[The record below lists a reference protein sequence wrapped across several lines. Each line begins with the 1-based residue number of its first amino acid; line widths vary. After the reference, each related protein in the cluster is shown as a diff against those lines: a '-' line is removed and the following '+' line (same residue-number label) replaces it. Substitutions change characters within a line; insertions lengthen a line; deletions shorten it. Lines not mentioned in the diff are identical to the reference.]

1 MPVLALPERAL
12 PYRFLILLLAGVAP
26 APLLAQTAAAPTPSP
41 EVEAAP
47 GDGAPEDAEAPLE
60 AEAAP
65 GVSADLGADT
75 LEGDSIV
82 VTGQRLRGA
91 VDGDIPPELQL
102 DRRDIRATGAGSIAE
117 LLDAIAPQTR
127 SGRGR
132 GGGADRPVVLL
143 NGRRISGFGEIR
155 DLPPEAIERVDVLP
169 EAVSLRY
176 GYRADQ
182 RVVNIVL
189 RRHFRAITGEI
200 EGGFATAGG
209 RGSYEADVNYLK
221 IDDAGRWSLDAEYS
235 HSDPLFESERDIL
248 QTAPA
253 PPGVNVGDSRTLLP
267 ETDQLQLAGTI
278 NRGLF
283 GNVSATANAR
293 LDLSESRAR
302 LGFFDADEPPLTR
315 LSDTR
320 TVHLGIALNGDVQ
333 PWRWSLTGN
342 YDNVLSTS
350 RTDIVVGGGTGG
362 PGGSDSAARDVSRTR
377 SLSSV
382 GTAEL
387 VMSGPVIDLPA
398 GELSATIRTGF
409 DTRDL
414 SSTSL
419 RAGVTTGRDLSRDRG
434 TVQASLDIPIAS
446 RRRSFL
452 SALGNLSLNVNAEVE
467 RLSDFGTLTT
477 YGGGLNWSP
486 IDEVNLGATFTREEG
501 APSTQQLGDPL
512 QATPGVRVFDF
523 VRQETVD
530 VTRIDGGNP
539 NLLADD
545 RRVLSLRASVRPLK
559 DEDLTM
565 LVNYNNS
572 RIRNVIAG
580 FPTATPEI
588 EAAFPDRF
596 LRDADGRLLQVDSRA
611 VNFARA
617 DRSEIRWGINFSEPI
632 GPQGRRGG
640 RGGGGPGGPGMRGAG
655 AGERP
660 GGPGRPRSGGGE
672 PSAAAQAAPG
682 EQTAQAPQGAQPG
695 TGQPGAQPPR
705 GPGGGRGGFG
715 GGRGGFG
722 GGGGRGGFGGG
733 GPFGG
738 GPGGG
743 RLQFGL
749 FHTLHLEN
757 QILIREGVPVLD
769 LLNGSATG
777 SRGGQPRHEVELQAG
792 IFKDGLGARLTG
804 NWQSST
810 FVRGTPDTGG
820 GARSDLF
827 FSDFS
832 TLNLR
837 LFADLGQQ
845 RALVRSVPFFR
856 GSRVTLAVDNLLDSR
871 LEVRDAAGATPLS
884 YQGDL
889 LDPLGRSVRL
899 TFRKLFF

>member
-1 MPVLALPERAL
+1 MSYPLVIA
-12 PYRFLILLLAGVAP
+12 LLAAP
-26 APLLAQTAAAPTPSP
+26 APLFTQASEPPAPPS
-41 EVEAAP
+41 
-47 GDGAPEDAEAPLE
+47 EAP
-60 AEAAP
+60 AETGAGASGTTGTQEEEP
-65 GVSADLGADT
+65 ADAT
-75 LEGDSIV
+75 IV
-82 VTGQRLRGA
+82 VTGERLRGA
-91 VDGDIPPELQL
+91 VDSDIPPEVQL
-102 DRRDIRATGAGSIAE
+102 DARDIRATGAGSIAE

-169 EAVSLRY
+169 EEVSLRY

-189 RRHFRAITGEI
+189 RRRFRAVTGEI
-200 EGGFATAGG
+200 EGGLATAGG

-221 IDDAGRWSLDAEYS
+221 IDEAGRWSLDAEYS
-235 HSDPLFESERDIL
+235 HSDALFESERDIV
-248 QTAPA
+248 QTALA
-253 PPGVNVGDSRTLLP
+253 PPGVDLGDFRTLLP
-267 ETDQLQLAGTI
+267 ETDQLQIAGTL

-293 LDLSESRAR
+293 LDLNSSRAR
-302 LGFFDADEPPLTR
+302 LGFFDEDEPPLTR
-315 LSDTR
+315 ESDSR
-320 TVHLGIALNGDVQ
+320 TAHVGIAMNGDVQ

-350 RTDIVVGGGTGG
+350 RTDIAVAGAGRGQN
-362 PGGSDSAARDVSRTR
+362 RTR
-377 SLSSV
+377 SVSSV
-382 GTAEL
+382 GTTEL
-387 VMSGPVIDLPA
+387 VMSGPITDLPA
-398 GELSATIRTGF
+398 GELSATVRAGF

-419 RAGVTTGRDLSRDRG
+419 RSGVETARDLSRDRG
-434 TVQASLDIPIAS
+434 SLQASLDIPIAS
-446 RRRSFL
+446 RRRAFL
-452 SALGNLSLNVNAEVE
+452 SGIGNLSFNLNAEIE

-486 IDEVNLGATFTREEG
+486 IDEINLGATFTQEEG
-501 APSTQQLGDPL
+501 APSMQQLGDPQ

-530 VTRIDGGNP
+530 VVRLEGGNP
-539 NLLADD
+539 NLIADN
-545 RRVLSLRASVRPLK
+545 RRVLALRASARPFE
-559 DEDLTM
+559 DEDLTF
-565 LVNYNNS
+565 LVNYNKS
-572 RIRNVIAG
+572 RIRNLISG

-596 LRDADGRLLQVDSRA
+596 VRDASGRLLQVDSRS

-617 DRSEIRWGINFSEPI
+617 DRSELRWGINFSEPI
-632 GPQGRRGG
+632 GPQGRPGGRGG
-640 RGGGGPGGPGMRGAG
+640 RGSGGGPGGRGQVG
-655 AGERP
+655 GGGVQGSQP
-660 GGPGRPRSGGGE
+660 GPGPQRPAGV
-672 PSAAAQAAPG
+672 
-682 EQTAQAPQGAQPG
+682 QPG
-695 TGQPGAQPPR
+695 TGQPGTAQPGTPPPR
-705 GPGGGRGGFG
+705 IPGGGRGFG
-715 GGRGGFG
+715 GGRAGPG
-722 GGGGRGGFGGG
+722 GGGGRGGFGGGG

-743 RLQFGL
+743 RLQLGL
-749 FHTLHLEN
+749 FHTVHLEN
-757 QILIREGVPVLD
+757 EILIREGVPVLD
-769 LLNGSATG
+769 LLGGSATG

-804 NWQSST
+804 NWQSGT
-810 FVRGTPDTGG
+810 FVRGAPDAGG
-820 GARSDLF
+820 GTRSDLF

-845 RALVRSVPFFR
+845 RSLVRSVPFFR
-856 GSRVTLAVDNLLDSR
+856 GSRVTLAVDNLLDAR
-871 LEVRDAAGATPLS
+871 LDVRDAAGTTPFS
-884 YQGDL
+884 YQGDF
-889 LDPLGRSVRL
+889 LDPLGRSVRV